1 MAEIKKILIAN
12 RGEIVQRAIRTIR
25 EMGKKSVAVYSAGDK
40 NASYLKHADEAV
52 CIGGAKSTESYLSI
66 PAIITAAEMTGCD
79 AIFPGYGFLSENQDF
94 VEICRLHNIKFI
106 GPSVDVMEKMA
117 DKSKAKEEMIRAG
130 VPVVPGSDGAV
141 HSLEDA
147 KKVAKEIGYPIMA
160 KAAAGGGG
168 RGMRLIESEDKFEQ
182 LFTAASSEALA
193 AFGDGTMYLERFIN
207 NPRHIEVQVIGDSH
221 GNAIHVGERDC
232 SLQRRHQK
240 VIEESPAILLND
252 ETRAHLHDVAVKA
265 TKYLNY
271 EGAGTFEFLADD
283 KQNIYFMEMNTRL
296 QVEHPVS
303 EMVSGLDI
311 IEWMIKV
318 AEGEELP
325 KQENIKFRGHAIEC
339 RITAEDPNTF
349 LPCPGK
355 ITQWMVPGGRNV
367 RVDSHIYTTYVV
379 PPYYDSMIGKL
390 IVWGRDRNKAIEIMK
405 RALNEFEVEGIKTTI
420 PFHIKMMEN
429 KDFIN
434 NNYDTKYLEG
444 YKKLED
450 LETEKG
456 N

>member
-25 EMGKKSVAVYSAGDK
+25 EMGKKSVVVYSAGDK

-52 CIGGAKSTESYLSI
+52 CIGGAKSSESYLNI

-94 VEICRLHNIKFI
+94 VEICQLHNIKFI
-106 GPSVDVMEKMA
+106 GPSVEVMEKMA
-117 DKSKAKEEMIRAG
+117 DKSKAKDEMIKAG
-130 VPVVPGSDGAV
+130 VPVVPGSKGAV
-141 HSLEDA
+141 HSVEEGRR
-147 KKVAKEIGYPIMA
+147 VALEIGYPIMA
-160 KAAAGGGG
+160 KASAGGGG
-168 RGMRLIESEDKFEQ
+168 RGMRLIENEDKFDQ

-207 NPRHIEVQVIGDSH
+207 NPRHIEVQVVGDSH
-221 GNAIHVGERDC
+221 GNAIHIGERDC

-252 ETRAHLHDVAVKA
+252 ETRAKLHDVAVKA
-265 TKYLNY
+265 TKYLKY

-303 EMVSGLDI
+303 EMVSGIDI
-311 IEWMIKV
+311 VELMIKV
-318 AEGEELP
+318 AEGEKVP
-325 KQENIKFRGHAIEC
+325 PQESIKFRGHAIEC
-339 RITAEDPNTF
+339 RITAEDPNSF
-349 LPCPGK
+349 LPSPGK
-355 ITQWMVPGGRNV
+355 VTQWMVPGGRNV
-367 RVDSHIYTTYVV
+367 RVDSLVYAGYVV

-390 IVWGRDRNKAIEIMK
+390 IVWGRDRNKAINIMK
-405 RALNEFEVEGIKTTI
+405 RALAEFEVEGIRTTI
-420 PFHIKMMEN
+420 PFHQKMMEN
-429 KDFIN
+429 EDFISN
-434 NNYDTKYLEG
+434 DYDTKYLEN

-450 LETEKG
+450 L
-456 N
+456 

>member
-12 RGEIVQRAIRTIR
+12 RGEIVQRAIRTIK
-25 EMGKKSVAVYSAGDK
+25 EMGKKSVVVYSAGDK

-52 CIGGAKSTESYLSI
+52 CIGGAKSTQSYLSI

-94 VEICRLHNIKFI
+94 VEVCRLHNIKFI
-106 GPSVDVMEKMA
+106 GPSVEVMEKMS
-117 DKSKAKEEMIRAG
+117 DKSKAKEEMVRAG
-130 VPVVPGSDGAV
+130 VPVVPGSKGSI
-141 HSLEDA
+141 HTLEEG
-147 KKVAKEIGYPIMA
+147 KKIANEIGYPIMA
-160 KAAAGGGG
+160 KASAGGGG
-168 RGMRLIESEDKFEQ
+168 RGMRLIKNEAEFDH

-221 GNAIHVGERDC
+221 GNAIHIGERDC

-240 VIEESPAILLND
+240 VIEESPAILLNE
-252 ETRAHLHDVAVKA
+252 ETRAKLLDVAVKA
-265 TKYLNY
+265 TKYLEY

-303 EMVSGLDI
+303 EMVSGIDI
-311 IEWMIKV
+311 VELMIKV
-318 AEGEELP
+318 AEGEKLP
-325 KQENIKFRGHAIEC
+325 PQESIKFRGHAIEC
-339 RITAEDPNTF
+339 RITAEDPNSF
-349 LPCPGK
+349 LPSPGK
-355 ITQWMVPGGRNV
+355 VTQWMVPGGRNV
-367 RVDSHIYTTYVV
+367 RVDSHVYTNYVV

-390 IVWGRDRNKAIEIMK
+390 IVWGRDREKAISIMK

-434 NNYDTKYLEG
+434 NTYDTKYLED
-444 YKKLED
+444 YKKLSD
-450 LETEKG
+450 LEVEKG
-456 N
+456 K

>member
-12 RGEIVQRAIRTIR
+12 RGEIVQRAVRTIR

-94 VEICRLHNIKFI
+94 VEVCRLHNIKFI
-106 GPSVDVMEKMA
+106 GPSVEVMEKMA

-130 VPVVPGSDGAV
+130 VPVVPGSKGAV
-141 HSLEDA
+141 HTLEEGRKIA
-147 KKVAKEIGYPIMA
+147 NEIGYPIMA

-168 RGMRLIESEDKFEQ
+168 RGMRLINKESEFDQ

-207 NPRHIEVQVIGDSH
+207 NPRHIEVQVVGDSH
-221 GNAIHVGERDC
+221 GNAIHIGERDC

-252 ETRAHLHDVAVKA
+252 ETRAKLLEVAVKA
-265 TKYLNY
+265 TKYLEY

-303 EMVSGLDI
+303 EMVSGIDI
-311 IEWMIKV
+311 VELMIKV
-318 AEGEELP
+318 AEGDKLP
-325 KQENIKFRGHAIEC
+325 PQESIKFRGHAIEC
-339 RITAEDPNTF
+339 RITAEDPNSF
-349 LPCPGK
+349 LPSPGK
-355 ITQWMVPGGRNV
+355 VTQWMVPGGRNV
-367 RVDSHIYTTYVV
+367 RVDSHVYTNYIV

-390 IVWGRDRNKAIEIMK
+390 IVWGRDRQKAINIMK

-420 PFHIKMMEN
+420 PFHIKMMDN
-429 KDFIN
+429 KDFN
-434 NNYDTKYLEG
+434 NNTYDTKYLEG

-450 LETEKG
+450 L
-456 N
+456 

>member
-25 EMGKKSVAVYSAGDK
+25 EMGKKSVVVYSAGDK

-52 CIGGAKSTESYLSI
+52 CIGGAKSSESYLNI

-94 VEICRLHNIKFI
+94 VEICQLHNIKFI
-106 GPSVDVMEKMA
+106 GPSVEVMEKMA
-117 DKSKAKEEMIRAG
+117 DKSKAKDEMIKAG
-130 VPVVPGSDGAV
+130 VPVVPGSKGAV
-141 HSLEDA
+141 HSVEEGRR
-147 KKVAKEIGYPIMA
+147 VALEIGYPIMA
-160 KAAAGGGG
+160 KASAGGGG
-168 RGMRLIESEDKFEQ
+168 RGMRLIENEDKFDQ

-207 NPRHIEVQVIGDSH
+207 NPRHIEVQVVGDSH
-221 GNAIHVGERDC
+221 GNAIHIGERDC

-252 ETRAHLHDVAVKA
+252 ETRAKLHDVAVKA
-265 TKYLNY
+265 TKYLKY

-303 EMVSGLDI
+303 EMVSGIDI
-311 IEWMIKV
+311 VELMIKV
-318 AEGEELP
+318 AEGEKVP
-325 KQENIKFRGHAIEC
+325 SQESIKFRGHAIEC
-339 RITAEDPNTF
+339 RITAEDPNSF
-349 LPCPGK
+349 LPSPGK
-355 ITQWMVPGGRNV
+355 VTQWMVPGGRNV
-367 RVDSHIYTTYVV
+367 RVDSHVYTNYVV

-390 IVWGRDRNKAIEIMK
+390 IVWGRDRNKAINIMK
-405 RALNEFEVEGIKTTI
+405 RALAEFEVEGIRTTI
-420 PFHIKMMEN
+420 PFHQKMMEN
-429 KDFIN
+429 EDFISN
-434 NNYDTKYLEG
+434 DYDTKYLEN

-450 LETEKG
+450 L
-456 N
+456 

>member
-12 RGEIVQRAIRTIR
+12 RGEIVQRAVRTIR

-52 CIGGAKSTESYLSI
+52 CIGGPKSIESYLSI

-106 GPSVDVMEKMA
+106 GPSVEVMDKMA
-117 DKSKAKEEMIRAG
+117 DKSKAKDEMIKAG

-141 HSLEDA
+141 HTVEEGRR
-147 KKVAKEIGYPIMA
+147 VAREIGYPIMA
-160 KAAAGGGG
+160 KASAGGGG
-168 RGMRLIESEDKFEQ
+168 RGMRLINDESEFDQ
-182 LFTAASSEALA
+182 LFMAASSEALA

-252 ETRAHLHDVAVKA
+252 DTRKHLHDVAVKA
-265 TKYLNY
+265 TKYLDY

-283 KQNIYFMEMNTRL
+283 KQNIFFMEMNTRL

-303 EMVSGLDI
+303 EMVSGMDI
-311 IEWMIKV
+311 VEWMIKV
-318 AEGEELP
+318 AEGEKLP
-325 KQENIKFRGHAIEC
+325 AQETVKFRGHAIEC
-339 RITAEDPNTF
+339 RITAEDPNSF
-349 LPCPGK
+349 LPSPGK
-355 ITQWMVPGGRNV
+355 VTQWMVPGGRNV
-367 RVDSHIYTTYVV
+367 RVDSHVYANYVV

-390 IVWGRDRNKAIEIMK
+390 IVWGRDREKAINIMK

-420 PFHIKMMEN
+420 PFHQKMMEN
-429 KDFIN
+429 EDFIS

-444 YKKLED
+444 YKSLND
-450 LETEKG
+450 L
-456 N
+456 

>member
-25 EMGKKSVAVYSAGDK
+25 EMGKTSVAVYSAGDK

-52 CIGGAKSTESYLSI
+52 CIGGAKSVDSYLNI

-94 VEICRLHNIKFI
+94 VEICRLHGIKFI
-106 GPSVDVMEKMA
+106 GPSVEVMEKMA
-117 DKSKAKEEMIRAG
+117 DKSKAKEEMVRAG
-130 VPVVPGSDGAV
+130 VPVVPGSEGAI
-141 HSLEDA
+141 HSLDEGREIA
-147 KKVAKEIGYPIMA
+147 KQIGYPIMA

-168 RGMRLIESEDKFEQ
+168 RGMRLINEESEFDQ
-182 LFTAASSEALA
+182 LFMSASSEALA

-207 NPRHIEVQVIGDSH
+207 NPRHIEVQVVGDSH
-221 GNAIHVGERDC
+221 GNAIHIGERDC

-240 VIEESPAILLND
+240 VIEESPAILLNE
-252 ETRAHLHDVAVKA
+252 ETRQKLLDVAVKA

-283 KQNIYFMEMNTRL
+283 KQNFYFMEMNTRL

-303 EMVSGLDI
+303 EMVSGIDI
-311 IEWMIKV
+311 IELMIKV
-318 AEGEELP
+318 AEGEKVP
-325 KQENIKFRGHAIEC
+325 PQEEIKFRGHAIEC
-339 RITAEDPNTF
+339 RITAEDPVTF
-349 LPCPGK
+349 LPSPGK
-355 ITQWMVPGGRNV
+355 VKQWMVPGGRNV
-367 RVDSHIYTTYVV
+367 RVDSHVYTNYDV

-390 IVWGRDRNKAIEIMK
+390 IVWGRDRDKAINIMK

-420 PFHIKMMEN
+420 PFHMKMMQN
-429 KDFIN
+429 DDFKN
-434 NNYDTKYLEG
+434 NNYDTKYLEN
-444 YKKLED
+444 YK
-450 LETEKG
+450 G
-456 N
+456 

>member
-25 EMGKKSVAVYSAGDK
+25 EMGKKSVAIYSAGDK
-40 NASYLKHADEAV
+40 NASYLKHADEAI
-52 CIGGAKSTESYLSI
+52 CIGGAKSSESYLNI
-66 PAIITAAEMTGCD
+66 PAIITAAEITGCD

-106 GPSVDVMEKMA
+106 GPSVEVMEKMA
-117 DKSKAKEEMIRAG
+117 DKSKAKAEMEKAG
-130 VPVVPGSDGAV
+130 VPVVPGSKGAV
-141 HSLEDA
+141 HSVEEG
-147 KKVAKEIGYPIMA
+147 KKVAREIGYPIMA

-168 RGMRLIESEDKFEQ
+168 RGMRLIENEDKFEQ

-193 AFGDGTMYLERFIN
+193 AFGDGTMYLERFIK
-207 NPRHIEVQVIGDSH
+207 NPRHIEVQVLGDSH
-221 GNAIHVGERDC
+221 GNAIHIGERDC

-252 ETRAHLHDVAVKA
+252 ETRAKLLDVAVKA
-265 TKYLNY
+265 TKYLKY

-318 AEGEELP
+318 AQGETLP
-325 KQENIKFRGHAIEC
+325 SQDSIKFRGHAIEV

-349 LPCPGK
+349 LPCPGLVK
-355 ITQWMVPGGRNV
+355 QWFVPGGRNV
-367 RVDSHIYTTYVV
+367 RVDSHVYAGYVV
-379 PPYYDSMIGKL
+379 PPHYDSMIGKL
-390 IVWGRDRNKAIEIMK
+390 IVWGRDRNKAINIMK
-405 RALNEFEVEGIKTTI
+405 RALNEFEVDGIKTTI
-420 PFHIKMMEN
+420 PFHKKMMEN
-429 KDFIN
+429 EDFIS
-434 NNYDTKYLEG
+434 NNYDTKYLEN
-444 YKKLED
+444 YKGLDD
-450 LETEKG
+450 L
-456 N
+456 

>member
-52 CIGGAKSTESYLSI
+52 CIGGAKSSESYLNI
-66 PAIITAAEMTGCD
+66 PALITAAEMTGCD

-106 GPSVDVMEKMA
+106 GPSVEVMEKMA

-130 VPVVPGSDGAV
+130 VPVVPGSKGSV
-141 HSLEDA
+141 HSLEEGR
-147 KKVAKEIGYPIMA
+147 KVALEIGYPIMA
-160 KAAAGGGG
+160 KASAGGGG
-168 RGMRLIESEDKFEQ
+168 RGMRLIHDESEFDQ

-207 NPRHIEVQVIGDSH
+207 NPRHIEVQVVGDSH
-221 GNAIHVGERDC
+221 GNAIHIGERDC

-252 ETRAHLHDVAVKA
+252 ETRAKLLDVAVKA
-265 TKYLNY
+265 TKYLKY

-303 EMVSGLDI
+303 EMVSGIDI
-311 IEWMIKV
+311 VELMIKV
-318 AEGEELP
+318 AEGEKVP
-325 KQENIKFRGHAIEC
+325 PQESIKFRGHAIEV
-339 RITAEDPNTF
+339 RITAEDPNSF
-349 LPCPGK
+349 LPSPGK
-355 ITQWMVPGGRNV
+355 VTQWMVPGGRNV
-367 RVDSHIYTTYVV
+367 RVDSHVYAGYVV

-390 IVWGRDRNKAIEIMK
+390 IVWGRDREKAINIMK
-405 RALNEFEVEGIKTTI
+405 RALNEFEVEGIRTTI
-420 PFHIKMMEN
+420 PFHKKMMEN
-429 KDFIN
+429 KNFIS
-434 NNYDTKYLEG
+434 NNYDTKYLEN

-450 LETEKG
+450 L
-456 N
+456 

>member
-52 CIGGAKSTESYLSI
+52 CIGGAKSSESYLNI

-106 GPSVDVMEKMA
+106 GPSVEVMEKMA

-130 VPVVPGSDGAV
+130 VPVVPGSKGSV
-141 HSLEDA
+141 HSVSEG
-147 KKVAKEIGYPIMA
+147 KKVALEISYPIMA

-168 RGMRLIESEDKFEQ
+168 RGMRLIHDESEFDQ
-182 LFTAASSEALA
+182 LFMAASSEALA

-207 NPRHIEVQVIGDSH
+207 NPRHIEVQVVGDSH
-221 GNAIHVGERDC
+221 GNAIHIGERDC

-252 ETRAHLHDVAVKA
+252 ETRAKLHDVAVKA
-265 TKYLNY
+265 TKYLKY

-283 KQNIYFMEMNTRL
+283 KQNIFFMEMNTRL

-303 EMVSGLDI
+303 EMVSGIDI
-311 IEWMIKV
+311 VELMIKV
-318 AEGEELP
+318 AEGEKVP
-325 KQENIKFRGHAIEC
+325 PQEAIKFRGHAIEV
-339 RITAEDPNTF
+339 RITAEDPNSF
-349 LPCPGK
+349 LPSPGK
-355 ITQWMVPGGRNV
+355 VTQWMVPGGRNV
-367 RVDSHIYTTYVV
+367 RVDSHVYAGYVV

-390 IVWGRDRNKAIEIMK
+390 IVWGRDRNKAINIMK
-405 RALNEFEVEGIKTTI
+405 RALAEFEVEGIRTTI
-420 PFHIKMMEN
+420 PFHKKMMEN
-429 KDFIN
+429 EDFIS
-434 NNYDTKYLEG
+434 NNYDTKYLEN

-450 LETEKG
+450 L
-456 N
+456 

>member
-117 DKSKAKEEMIRAG
+117 DKSKAKEEMIKAG

-141 HSLEDA
+141 HSLEEA

-207 NPRHIEVQVIGDSH
+207 NPRHIEVQVIGDSY

-325 KQENIKFRGHAIEC
+325 KQESIKFRGHAIEC

>member
-52 CIGGAKSTESYLSI
+52 CIGGAKSKDSYLNI

-106 GPSVDVMEKMA
+106 GPSVEVMEKMA

-130 VPVVPGSDGAV
+130 VPVVPGSKGAV
-141 HSLEDA
+141 HSVTEG
-147 KKVAKEIGYPIMA
+147 KKVAAEIGYPIMA

-168 RGMRLIESEDKFEQ
+168 RGMRLIKEESEFDQ
-182 LFTAASSEALA
+182 LFMAASSEALA

-207 NPRHIEVQVIGDSH
+207 NPRHIEVQVVGDSH
-221 GNAIHVGERDC
+221 GNAIHIGERDC

-252 ETRAHLHDVAVKA
+252 ETRAKLHEVAVKA
-265 TKYLNY
+265 TKYLKY

-303 EMVSGLDI
+303 EMVSGIDI
-311 IEWMIKV
+311 VELMIKV
-318 AEGEELP
+318 AEGEKVP
-325 KQENIKFRGHAIEC
+325 PQESIKFRGHAIEC
-339 RITAEDPNTF
+339 RITAEDPNSF

-355 ITQWMVPGGRNV
+355 VTQWFVPGGRNV
-367 RVDSHIYTTYVV
+367 RVDSHVYANYVV

-390 IVWGRDRNKAIEIMK
+390 IVWGRDRNKAINIMK
-405 RALNEFEVEGIKTTI
+405 RALGEFEVEGIKTTI
-420 PFHIKMMEN
+420 PFHLKMMEN
-429 KDFIN
+429 EDFLS
-434 NNYDTKYLEG
+434 NNYDTKYLEN
-444 YKKLED
+444 YKNLDE
-450 LETEKG
+450 L
-456 N
+456 

>member
-40 NASYLKHADEAV
+40 EASYLKHADEAV
-52 CIGGAKSTESYLSI
+52 CIGGAKSSESYLNI
-66 PAIITAAEMTGCD
+66 PAIISAAEMTGCD

-106 GPSVDVMEKMA
+106 GPSVEVMEKMA

-141 HSLEDA
+141 HSVEQG
-147 KKVAKEIGYPIMA
+147 KKVAREIGYPIMA
-160 KAAAGGGG
+160 KASAGGGG
-168 RGMRLIESEDKFEQ
+168 RGMRLIESEDKFDQ

-207 NPRHIEVQVIGDSH
+207 NPRHIEVQVVGDSH
-221 GNAIHVGERDC
+221 GNAIHIGERDC

-252 ETRAHLHDVAVKA
+252 ETRAKLHEVAVKA
-265 TKYLNY
+265 TKYLEY

-303 EMVSGLDI
+303 EMVSGIDI
-311 IEWMIKV
+311 VELMIKV
-318 AEGEELP
+318 AEGDVLP
-325 KQENIKFRGHAIEC
+325 PQEKIKFRGHAIEC

-349 LPCPGK
+349 LPSPGK

-367 RVDSHIYTTYVV
+367 RVDSHIYTNYVV

-390 IVWGRDRNKAIEIMK
+390 IVWGRDREKAINIMK
-405 RALNEFEVEGIKTTI
+405 RALNEFEVYGIKTTI
-420 PFHIKMMEN
+420 PFHIKMMGN
-429 KDFIN
+429 KDFIS
-434 NNYDTKYLEG
+434 NNYDTKYLEN
-444 YKKLED
+444 YKGLGD
-450 LETEKG
+450 I
-456 N
+456 

>member
-52 CIGGAKSTESYLSI
+52 CIGGVKSADSYLNI
-66 PAIITAAEMTGCD
+66 PALITAAEMTGCD

-106 GPSVDVMEKMA
+106 GPSVEVMDRMA
-117 DKSKAKEEMIRAG
+117 DKSKAKDEMIKAG

-141 HSLEDA
+141 HTLEEGR
-147 KKVAKEIGYPIMA
+147 KVAQEIGYPIMA
-160 KAAAGGGG
+160 KASAGGGG
-168 RGMRLIESEDKFEQ
+168 RGMRLINDESDFDQ
-182 LFTAASSEALA
+182 LFMAASSEALA

-221 GNAIHVGERDC
+221 GNAIHIGERDC

-252 ETRAHLHDVAVKA
+252 ETRDHLHSVAVKA
-265 TKYLNY
+265 TKYLKY

-311 IEWMIKV
+311 VEWMIKV

-325 KQENIKFRGHAIEC
+325 AQEKIKFRGHAIEV
-339 RITAEDPNTF
+339 RITAEDPNSF

-355 ITQWMVPGGRNV
+355 VTQWFVPGGRNV
-367 RVDSHIYTTYVV
+367 RVDSHVYTNYVV
-379 PPYYDSMIGKL
+379 PPFYDSMIGKL
-390 IVWGRDRNKAIEIMK
+390 IVWGRDRNKAINIMK

-420 PFHIKMMEN
+420 PFHQKMMEN
-429 KDFIN
+429 EDFIS
-434 NNYDTKYLEG
+434 NNYDTKYLEN
-444 YKKLED
+444 YKSLED
-450 LETEKG
+450 L
-456 N
+456 

>member
-25 EMGKKSVAVYSAGDK
+25 EMGKKSVAVYSVGDK

-52 CIGGAKSTESYLSI
+52 CIGDVKSIDSYLNI

-94 VEICRLHNIKFI
+94 VEICRLHDIKFI
-106 GPSVDVMEKMA
+106 GPSVEVMEKMA

-130 VPVVPGSDGAV
+130 VPVVPGSNGSVHTVEDGKRIAN
-141 HSLEDA
+141 
-147 KKVAKEIGYPIMA
+147 EIGYPVMA

-168 RGMRLIESEDKFEQ
+168 RGMRLIESEEKFEQ

-207 NPRHIEVQVIGDSH
+207 KPRHIEVQVIGDSY
-221 GNAIHVGERDC
+221 GNAIHIGERDC

-240 VIEESPAILLND
+240 VIEESPAILLNE
-252 ETRAHLHDVAVKA
+252 ETRRKLLDVAVKA
-265 TKYLNY
+265 TKYLKY

-303 EMVSGLDI
+303 EMVSGIDI
-311 IEWMIKV
+311 VEWMIKI

-325 KQENIKFRGHAIEC
+325 PQESIKFRGHSIEV
-339 RITAEDPNTF
+339 RITAEDPNSF
-349 LPCPGK
+349 LPSPGK
-355 ITQWMVPGGRNV
+355 VSQWFVPGGRNV
-367 RVDSHIYTTYVV
+367 RVDSHVYAGYVV

-390 IVWGRDRNKAIEIMK
+390 IVWGRDREKAINIMK

-420 PFHIKMMEN
+420 PFHKKMMEN
-429 KDFIN
+429 KDFIS
-434 NNYDTKYLEG
+434 NNYDTKYLEN
-444 YKKLED
+444 YKNIND
-450 LETEKG
+450 L
-456 N
+456 